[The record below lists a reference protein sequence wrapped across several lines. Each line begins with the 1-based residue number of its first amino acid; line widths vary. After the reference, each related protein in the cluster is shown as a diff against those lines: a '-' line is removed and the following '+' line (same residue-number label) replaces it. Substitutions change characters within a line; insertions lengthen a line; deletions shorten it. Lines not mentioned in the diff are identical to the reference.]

1 MASIV
6 VFFLRDANPLV
17 EAVGGE
23 ASRQIAHAFGERRR
37 VVGGVGENEAAPFAD
52 GDRQQSELG
61 AIERAQVADG
71 EYLARFGVVARG
83 EKRRSF
89 AFAAGRVAPAVV
101 GAADVFAFDFSVLRE
116 QLRAAMTA
124 DIVKGAQDSVLAAH
138 GENRL
143 TAAFADDDISRRFDI
158 FGAPDDDPRRFENAP
173 FFDFEKAVV
182 AVGGGIERPSA
193 IDGGAGFGVGLGAS
207 EIGGGDAT
215 VGGAS
220 VGNGAVVGGN
230 ARRAVVFGRGFCGT
244 GHHGFWRIV
253 KRKRRRLFDSNRIT
267 KPADSNRRRRNPR
280 AASRKKATMKT
291 RHPPD
296 AAIYPDLFFAANKE
310 NLRAPPINGDCAVLW
325 RIVQNVRSKSA
336 VCARDARRR

>member
-1 MASIV
+1 MIILDGV
-6 VFFLRDANPLV
+6 FGEEFPVGVDFVFFLRDANPLV

-23 ASRQIAHAFGERRR
+23 ARRQIAHAFGERRR

-52 GDRQQSELG
+52 GGRQQSELG

-116 QLRAAMTA
+116 QLRAAVAA
-124 DIVKGAQDSVLAAH
+124 DIVKGAQDSVFAAH

-182 AVGGGIERPSA
+182 AVGGGIESPSA
-193 IDGGAGFGVGLGAS
+193 IDGSAGFGVGLGAG
-207 EIGGGDAT
+207 EIGGGGAT

-244 GHHGFWRIV
+244 GHHGFWRNCKTKTETIV
-253 KRKRRRLFDSNRIT
+253 RFESYHQARRFQPPPPQ
-267 KPADSNRRRRNPR
+267 PARRESQKSDNEN
-280 AASRKKATMKT
+280 AASAGR
-291 RHPPD
+291 
-296 AAIYPDLFFAANKE
+296 
-310 NLRAPPINGDCAVLW
+310 GD
-325 RIVQNVRSKSA
+325 ISGFIF
-336 VCARDARRR
+336 RRE

>member
-1 MASIV
+1 MHPRQMIILDGV
-6 VFFLRDANPLV
+6 FGEEFPVGVDFVFFLRDANPFV
-17 EAVGGE
+17 EAVSGE
-23 ASRQIAHAFGERRR
+23 ARRQIAHAFGERRR

-89 AFAAGRVAPAVV
+89 AFAAGRVAPTVV
-101 GAADVFAFDFSVLRE
+101 RAADVFAFDFSVLRE

-182 AVGGGIERPSA
+182 AVGGGVERPSA
-193 IDGGAGFGVGLGAS
+193 IDGGAGFGVGLDAS
-207 EIGGGDAT
+207 EIGG
-215 VGGAS
+215 GGAS
-220 VGNGAVVGGN
+220 VGNGAVRWRQRE
-230 ARRAVVFGRGFCGT
+230 ARRCFWAGILRNGASRILADCKTKTGRIVRFESYHQAADSPPPTQPARRESQKSDNENAASAGRGDIS
-244 GHHGFWRIV
+244 GFIF
-253 KRKRRRLFDSNRIT
+253 RR
-267 KPADSNRRRRNPR
+267 
-280 AASRKKATMKT
+280 
-291 RHPPD
+291 
-296 AAIYPDLFFAANKE
+296 E
-310 NLRAPPINGDCAVLW
+310 
-325 RIVQNVRSKSA
+325 
-336 VCARDARRR
+336 